1 MSEQYIYIVEFPS
14 LYSILFEVKNLFNF
28 KIKNFES
35 SQDFITA
42 NESKKL
48 NNSNSIII
56 VNKEIQKL
64 FLSEKVQN
72 KNIFLI
78 DEFPLRIEKLINKL
92 NIQLIKQRYN
102 IQSKIIVKEYT
113 LDLNKRII
121 VNQFTELKLTEK
133 EIDIILFLRK
143 NETAQTINN
152 LQEKVWEYSAGLET
166 HTVDTHIYR
175 LRKKFFERFKDN
187 NFIVS
192 VNNAYK
198 I

>member
-1 MSEQYIYIVEFPS
+1 MSDQYIYIIEFPS
-14 LYSILFEVKNLFNF
+14 LYNILFEVKNLFNF

-35 SQDFITA
+35 SQDFIKA
-42 NESKKL
+42 KESLKL
-48 NNSNSIII
+48 NNSNFIII

-64 FLSEKVQN
+64 SIDEKIPN
-72 KNIFLI
+72 KNIFII
-78 DEFPLRIEKLINKL
+78 DKLPLRIEKLIYKL
-92 NIQLIKQRYN
+92 NIQLIKQHYN

-121 VNQFTELKLTEK
+121 TKQFTELKLTEK
-133 EIDIILFLRK
+133 EVDIIIFLLKR
-143 NETAQTINN
+143 ETAQSISN
-152 LQEKVWEYSAGLET
+152 LQEEVWKYSAGLET
-166 HTVDTHIYR
+166 HTVETHVYR
-175 LRKKFFERFKDN
+175 LRKKFFEKFKDN